1 MSVFSGAYGDKR
13 RAASVGRLHDSM
25 VAQSSV
31 VVRRLGGRRA
41 GEMAGHRVLSC
52 TSVTPGQTV
61 ACFAR
66 VTAAAAAGRRIVA
79 AQDTTECNYPTRRR
93 SKLGPAGHNGD
104 TPGFFLHA
112 MIAVDVADE
121 AVLGV
126 VDAAI
131 WTRPATPAADRRK
144 RAFADKESHR
154 WLAATKAA
162 GSVLAAASQIVV
174 VGDRESDIYQVFDGR
189 PANVELV
196 VRVAQNRNL
205 ADGSKLFEPLQA
217 LTQLGCQT
225 VQIPPRRIGEAG
237 RVAKVVLAAGQ
248 VTIHAPR
255 NGRRE
260 PGSEAA
266 QTLTLV
272 EVVEIDPPVGETAL
286 HWRLLTTL
294 PADTLEAAQ
303 DVVGCYRLRWRIEQ
317 SFRMLKSD
325 GLQIE
330 DSQTT
335 DTHRLFNLATLAL
348 GAAVRIIQLVDAR
361 DGSNRPASDVATEAE
376 IAAARKIGPT
386 LEGRTERQK
395 NPHPPGNLAWLAWI
409 VARMGG
415 WNCYYKPPGP
425 KTMRQG
431 WDRFAAMAQ
440 GFTLATQGLTLA
452 TQAACDV

>member
-1 MSVFSGAYGDKR
+1 
-13 RAASVGRLHDSM
+13 
-25 VAQSSV
+25 
-31 VVRRLGGRRA
+31 
-41 GEMAGHRVLSC
+41 MAGHRTLSC
-52 TSVTPGQTV
+52 RSVTPGQTV

-131 WTRPATPAADRRK
+131 WTRPAAPAEARRK

-189 PANVELV
+189 PASVELV

-205 ADGSKLFEPLQA
+205 ADGSKLFDPSPA

-225 VQIPPRRIGEAG
+225 VPIPPRRIGDPG
-237 RVAKVVLAAGQ
+237 RVAKVALAAGRL
-248 VTIHAPR
+248 TISAPR
-255 NGRRE
+255 NGRR
-260 PGSEAA
+260 GADTEAA

-272 EVVEIDPPVGETAL
+272 EVVEVDPPDGETAL

-294 PADTLEAAQ
+294 PADTLAAAQ

-361 DGSNRPASDVATEAE
+361 DGSNRPASDVATAAE
-376 IAAARKIGPT
+376 IAAARVIGPT

-395 NPHPPGNLAWLAWI
+395 NHHPPGNLAWLAWI

-415 WNCYYKPPGP
+415 WNCYYRPPGP

-431 WDRFAAMAQ
+431 WDRFAAMAH
-440 GFTLATQGLTLA
+440 GYNLAT
-452 TQAACDV
+452 AAARDV